1 MSSSFRRIPV
11 KDMLKPQFYRQ
22 IVIVVVIGLVL
33 IAISGAYAIWLN
45 SWTGLRAAQQRAVH
59 VQMAASRIGE
69 QYYGLGKSLYET
81 GATNGPLNAEAQQ
94 AVLDAAHESGT
105 VALYGFDYEQMQATS
120 LIYDD
125 GRYTVSYDAAESAPW
140 TVTSRLFP
148 QITKTY

>member
-11 KDMLKPQFYRQ
+11 KDMPKPQFYRQ

-45 SWTGLRAAQQRAVH
+45 SWTGLRAAQQRAVN

-81 GATNGPLNAEAQQ
+81 GATNGPLNAEAQG
-94 AVLDAAHESGT
+94 AVLDAAHEDGT
-105 VALYGFDYEQMQATS
+105 VAVYGFDYSQMQATS
-120 LIYDD
+120 LVYDD
-125 GRYTVSYDAAESAPW
+125 GHYTVSYDAAESSPW

>member
-11 KDMLKPQFYRQ
+11 KDMPKQQFYRQ
-22 IVIVVVIGLVL
+22 IVVVIVIGLAL
-33 IAISGAYAIWLN
+33 IAAAGAYAWLN

-105 VALYGFDYEQMQATS
+105 VALHGFDYEQMQATS

-125 GRYTVSYDAAESAPW
+125 GRYTVSYDAAESSSW

>member
-1 MSSSFRRIPV
+1 MSASFRRIPV
-11 KDMLKPQFYRQ
+11 KDMPRQQFYRQ
-22 IVIVVVIGLVL
+22 IVIVVAIGLAL
-33 IAISGAYAIWLN
+33 IAAAGTYAIWLN

-94 AVLDAAHESGT
+94 AVLDTAHESGT

-120 LIYDD
+120 LVYDD

>member
-1 MSSSFRRIPV
+1 MSTSFRRIPV
-11 KDMLKPQFYRQ
+11 KDMPKQQFYRQ
-22 IVIVVVIGLVL
+22 IVIVVTIGLVL
-33 IAISGAYAIWLN
+33 IAISGVYALWLN

-81 GATNGPLNAEAQQ
+81 GATNGPLNAEAQG

-105 VALYGFDYEQMQATS
+105 VAVYGFDYEQMQATS

-125 GRYTVSYDAAESAPW
+125 GRYTVSYDAAESSSW

-148 QITKTY
+148 QVTKTY